1 MVVRQLR
8 VCEVGCGFPM
18 VGRDS
23 LLAVA
28 GASDETVYQHARRGV
43 IALVQQITVEEF
55 LPTLVSVNQHSSCLY
70 GRRGLWM

>member
-1 MVVRQLR
+1 
-8 VCEVGCGFPM
+8 M
-18 VGRDS
+18 VGRDA

-55 LPTLVSVNQHSSCLY
+55 LPTLVSVNLHSSCLY
-70 GRRGLWM
+70 GLFAAVRIMDVVGRPSCRFT